1 MAPLGAMG
9 SMTLTIYS
17 AHLVFLAFV
26 PISET
31 PMFWLIIQIAVA
43 ALVATAWQHAMGS
56 GPLERLVTKASHA
69 AGRKVVPTDRVR
81 PRH

>member
-1 MAPLGAMG
+1 
-9 SMTLTIYS
+9 MTLTIYS

-31 PMFWLIIQIAVA
+31 PMFWLIVQIAVA
-43 ALVATAWQHAMGS
+43 ALVATAWQHALGS
-56 GPLERLVTKASHA
+56 GPLERFVTKASRA
-69 AGRKVVPTDRVR
+69 AGRKLVPNGQVG